1 MYLQK
6 VKFSLKDFND
16 PRDIDFNV
24 DEVTKS
30 LTERKLI
37 NKNGYY
43 YDIFKMDTASNLYS
57 KCYLDPNKKFQIIEE
72 NYNEKD
78 DNFITL
84 EVLVNE

>member
-6 VKFSLKDFND
+6 VKFSLKDFID
-16 PRDIDFNV
+16 PRNVDFNLE
-24 DEVTKS
+24 EVTKS
-30 LTERKLI
+30 YRDEKLI
-37 NKNGYY
+37 KKNGYY
-43 YDIFKMDTASNLYS
+43 YDIFKMDNNNVYS
-57 KCYLDPNKKFQIIEE
+57 KCYLDPGKKFQIIEE